1 MDVVLEMSLRFTTM
15 HVVLF
20 ANVVEGR
27 LPECPIQLRL
37 IGPTMPMPLPLHI
50 GIQFRGDNVASDGSG
65 VGVLGG
71 WDPDASPI
79 EPVPLVYAIAG
90 QVMDP

>member
-20 ANVVEGR
+20 ANVVEDR

-37 IGPTMPMPLPLHI
+37 IGPTMPTPLPLHI

-65 VGVLGG
+65 VGAL
-71 WDPDASPI
+71 
-79 EPVPLVYAIAG
+79 EAG
-90 QVMDP
+90 VQMHPPSNLFLSYMR